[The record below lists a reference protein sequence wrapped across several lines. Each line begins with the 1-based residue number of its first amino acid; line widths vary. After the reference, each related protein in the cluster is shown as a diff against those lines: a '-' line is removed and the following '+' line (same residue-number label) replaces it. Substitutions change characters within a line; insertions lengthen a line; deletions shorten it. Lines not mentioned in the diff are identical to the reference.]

1 MQVSWIDP
9 EEIRT
14 LLAQIEGPLPRPAAN
29 NFAWEL
35 NTLPVVPMQPLAPDN
50 MIEGPG
56 LRHPAAVTPPAPPPP
71 SEFPITERRSGPA
84 SGDLWRIRER
94 LRSLREQAQES
105 GILPRGDELAPQEDT
120 PGLSG
125 TTALSVPPPA
135 PEVVTPPPF
144 TAVVDELVAEF
155 TATLQGAPPLAP
167 ALPTAEQPPAAGEV
181 QPPGSTEILP
191 TPAAVFDPGDLPV
204 PTVPPPVLGHGPL
217 EYAGPAPDSPDY
229 EPLFS
234 QPASAVD
241 SPRPA
246 PVVEEPPVPPP
257 SPFSI
262 SPPPVPAAEPEVE
275 KAPFVVPAVGLS
287 DRLSALAL
295 WATQR
300 LGTTEVLLVD
310 DYGDVLWGGHAQT
323 PLVLSAMMAWHAAQR
338 STAESACNEPHRIDK
353 DLAGGRALTVLPA
366 RTRYGVVS
374 LAAIQEKPM
383 TPGDEHAIRTAL
395 VLAVE
400 GLEQV

>member
-9 EEIRT
+9 EEIRA

-35 NTLPVVPMQPLAPDN
+35 NTLPVVPMDALSADN
-50 MIEGPG
+50 MIEGPA
-56 LRHPAAVTPPAPPPP
+56 LRPKAATPAAQPPPPPPP
-71 SEFPITERRSGPA
+71 SEFPMSERRSGPA

-105 GILPRGDELAPQEDT
+105 GILPRGEEQTAADTQPAPLFRVLPPTSSDEAPPNVEDPIAEFAKLIET
-120 PGLSG
+120 
-125 TTALSVPPPA
+125 PPPA
-135 PEVVTPPPF
+135 PEAAFEPPVVEEPELTDPDALLPAPVLVFDPVEPPAPTP
-144 TAVVDELVAEF
+144 
-155 TATLQGAPPLAP
+155 AP
-167 ALPTAEQPPAAGEV
+167 ALLGPLTSEF
-181 QPPGSTEILP
+181 PGSAPES
-191 TPAAVFDPGDLPV
+191 AA
-204 PTVPPPVLGHGPL
+204 
-217 EYAGPAPDSPDY
+217 Y

-234 QPASAVD
+234 LPPDVPASTAPPLEELAVET
-241 SPRPA
+241 PP
-246 PVVEEPPVPPP
+246 EPGA

-262 SPPPVPAAEPEVE
+262 AEAEAETAPAPER
-275 KAPFVVPAVGLS
+275 APFVVPALGLS
-287 DRLSALAL
+287 DRLSALAQ

-300 LGTTEVLLVD
+300 LGTSEVLLVD

-353 DLAGGRALTVLPA
+353 DLANGRALTVLPA

-383 TPGDEHAIRTAL
+383 TPADEQAIRAAL

-400 GLEQV
+400 GSDAA